1 MMGRREDSQV
11 QFLYAFDLDKV
22 VPADHLVRQIDAILD
37 LSWVHRELRPYY
49 SHTGRP
55 SIDPVLMIRMLLV
68 GYVFALRSERRL
80 CSEVQVNLAY
90 RWFCKLSVED
100 KIPDH
105 SVFSRARHERFRESD
120 ALRRVFEGVV
130 AMCIAARLV
139 GGEAFSV
146 DASLIKADVDK
157 KKRAPGDQPIAW
169 PKAEQASH
177 AVREY
182 LSALDTAHSKE
193 ETGEGDDDGSTGGRR
208 RKPPKEVSLTDPQAT
223 WVARPGMDPFFAYD
237 ANYLIDNKA
246 GIIIDAEGTRANR
259 VVKISVTRTMIERV
273 ARRFGLQPQRLA
285 GDTVYG
291 AVSLLKWLVDRQI
304 TPHIPVWDKS
314 ARSDGTFS
322 RADFV
327 FDQERN
333 VYVCPGGVQLTSTG
347 NIDQG
352 HIVYYRANKKDCSAC
367 SLKPRCTTAAVR
379 KVTRDLNEDVRH
391 SVRALADT
399 DAFQQSRRERKK
411 VEMRFAHMKRILRL
425 DRLRLRWGKRRGATH
440 CDRAESEKARQAP
453 RPRSS
458 PRSRVLSV
466 GVASGECRRCK
477 FATPERERG
486 TEASPKLLGRPSS
499 TTPSSFA
506 TQSIQQRTSPAD
518 AAMSGRCRFCCRS
531 RLLEPTNADSLVL
544 R

>member
-169 PKAEQASH
+169 PKVEQASH

-182 LSALDTAHSKE
+182 LAALDTAHSKE
-193 ETGEGDDDGSTGGRR
+193 ENGEGDNGGSSGGRR

-259 VVKISVTRTMIERV
+259 VVEISVTRTMIERV

-314 ARSDGTFS
+314 ARSNGTFS
-322 RADFV
+322 RVDFV

-379 KVTRDLNEDVRH
+379 KVTRDLNEDVRD

-425 DRLRLRWGKRRGATH
+425 DRLRLRGLSGARDEVLLTATAQNLRRL
-440 CDRAESEKARQAP
+440 
-453 RPRSS
+453 
-458 PRSRVLSV
+458 V
-466 GVASGECRRCK
+466 
-477 FATPERERG
+477 
-486 TEASPKLLGRPSS
+486 KLLGRAP
-499 TTPSSFA
+499 PFA
-506 TQSIQQRTSPAD
+506 
-518 AAMSGRCRFCCRS
+518 AACG
-531 RLLEPTNADSLVL
+531 A
-544 R
+544 